1 MKTISEI
8 ESYLSNLADTE
19 FEEDQDFMEEIGWSF
34 KQGGRIELNAAYVLT
49 IEGLVN
55 GIISKWVTRDSTIPY
70 QASELLEEVR
80 VEVLEL
86 ADEYEDSDRPKGRF
100 RKLKEIGDLMISFS
114 QVLRIGAIPIL
125 LQTAQDFLLN

>member
-1 MKTISEI
+1 M
-8 ESYLSNLADTE
+8 
-19 FEEDQDFMEEIGWSF
+19 
-34 KQGGRIELNAAYVLT
+34 T